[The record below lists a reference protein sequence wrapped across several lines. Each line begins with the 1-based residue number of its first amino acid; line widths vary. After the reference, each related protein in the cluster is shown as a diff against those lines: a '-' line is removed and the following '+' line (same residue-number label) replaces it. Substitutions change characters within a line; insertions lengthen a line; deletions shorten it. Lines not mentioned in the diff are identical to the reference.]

1 MDIIL
6 ITNMELFFTMENT
19 SQGKALQIIQST
31 MLSGKVPMSTAA
43 GKKSVFLRRP
53 SGKKLHV
60 GKVGGYIHG
69 AINYQLRSLPDTFRY
84 GRKRL
89 NTM

>member
-1 MDIIL
+1 
-6 ITNMELFFTMENT
+6 MELFFTMGNT
-19 SQGKALQIIQST
+19 SQGKASRITQST
-31 MLSGKVPMSTAA
+31 MSNGKVPMSTVA
-43 GKKSVFLRRP
+43 GKESVFLRKP

-60 GKVGGYIHG
+60 GKMGGYIHG
-69 AINYQLRSLPDTFRY
+69 ATNHQLRSLPDTFKY